1 MCSLCAE
8 IEAHQKRLVRVTTKL
23 AELESLEHELDT
35 KLQGL
40 RRERA
45 RRRMER
51 QTA

>member
-1 MCSLCAE
+1 
-8 IEAHQKRLVRVTTKL
+8 VRVTTKL

-35 KLQGL
+35 ALQGL